1 MDYKAWSSLPQM
13 LFERAAVDPKAP
25 VLWAKRDGHWQA
37 LNWGELES
45 RVRNLAKALIARGI
59 QPGDRVLL
67 ACENRPEWTIAHFA
81 VMSCGAITVP
91 AYTTHTEHDYE
102 HLLHDSGAAAALIS
116 SAALGKR
123 CLPAVA
129 KADDCRFAV
138 SLEAQQADL
147 GAGQDLLD
155 WTAEEQ
161 AGAAAGPELEAE
173 QENRLAALD
182 RDGVCVFIYTSGT
195 GGTPKGVMLSH
206 GNIFTNCG
214 SAFDLLSSFGIE
226 QQQQTFLSFL
236 PLSHSYEHA
245 AGLCFPLS
253 IRAQIYYAESVE
265 KLAANMAE
273 VQPTLMTAVPRLYES
288 MRQRILAGLKH
299 QPPLRQKLFHKTVAL
314 GLKRNAGER
323 LGLAER
329 LQDKL
334 LERLVREKVR
344 QRFGGRLHALVSGG
358 AALNPEIG
366 NFFQALGLTLLQ
378 GYGQTE
384 SAPVVSCNRPDKVK
398 MTSVGPPLDGVEVK
412 IAEDGEILVQGGN
425 VMLGYWQ
432 APDATAAVIRD
443 GWLHTGDVGHLDED
457 GYIYITDRKKDILVV
472 SGGDNVSPARLEGL
486 LTLEAEIE
494 QACVVGDRRPYLV
507 ALIVPSKEAIEA
519 WAKAK
524 SVAGDLAQLAQ
535 DPAFREHMSEVV
547 GRTNAKLSVIERIRR
562 FAIAS
567 EGFTIDNEMMTP
579 TMKIRRHKIL
589 AAYGPALEALYE
601 KKGAA

>member
-1 MDYKAWSSLPQM
+1 MDYKAWSSLPGM
-13 LFERAAVDPKAP
+13 LFERGAKDPDAP

-37 LNWGELES
+37 FTWAALTT

-59 QPGDRVLL
+59 EPGERVLL
-67 ACENRPEWTIAHFA
+67 VSENSPGWVLAHFA
-81 VMSCGAITVP
+81 IMSAGAITVP
-91 AYTTHTEHDYE
+91 AYTTNTRQDYA
-102 HLLHDSGAAAALIS
+102 HLLADAGASAVLLS
-116 SAALGKR
+116 SQALGKR

-129 KADDCRFAV
+129 EAPGCRFV
-138 SLEAQQADL
+138 MSLEPCEANLAEGQA
-147 GAGQDLLD
+147 LLD
-155 WTAEEQ
+155 WQAEEA
-161 AGAAAGPELEAE
+161 AGADASVDLDA
-173 QENRLAALD
+173 RLAALD
-182 RDGVCVFIYTSGT
+182 RDSACIFIYTSGT

-206 GNIFTNCG
+206 ANIFTNCG
-214 SAFDLLSSFGIE
+214 SAFDLLRSFGVE
-226 QQQQTFLSFL
+226 EVQQTFISFL

-288 MRQRILAGLKH
+288 MRQRILSGLKH
-299 QPPLRQKLFHKTVAL
+299 QPALRQKLFHKTVAL
-314 GLKRNAGER
+314 GRKRHAGQRLKPI
-323 LGLAER
+323 ER
-329 LQDKL
+329 LQDRL

-344 QRFGGRLHALVSGG
+344 QRFGGRLQALISGG
-358 AALNPEIG
+358 AALNPDIG
-366 NFFQALGLTLLQ
+366 SFFQALGLVLLQ

-384 SAPVVSCNRPDKVK
+384 AAPVVSCNRPDRVK
-398 MTSVGPPLDGVEVK
+398 MSSVGPPLEGVTVK

-432 APDATAAVIRD
+432 DPEATAFAMRD

-472 SGGDNVSPARLEGL
+472 SGGDNISPARLEGL

-494 QACVVGDRRPYLV
+494 QACVIGDRRPYLV
-507 ALIVPSKEAIEA
+507 ALIVPSKSALED
-519 WAKAK
+519 WAKGK
-524 SVAGDLAQLAQ
+524 GTSTDLADLDK
-535 DPAFREHMSEVV
+535 DPAFHEHMAEVV
-547 GRTNAKLSVIERIRR
+547 GRSNAKVSVVERIRR
-562 FAIAS
+562 FAIAT

-589 AAYGPALEALYE
+589 AAHGSKLEALYE

>member
-1 MDYKAWSSLPQM
+1 MDYTAWSSLPQM
-13 LFERAAVDPKAP
+13 LFERASVDPKAP
-25 VLWAKRDGHWQA
+25 VLWSKRDDHWQS
-37 LNWGELES
+37 LTWGELDS

-59 QPGDRVLL
+59 QPGDRILL

-81 VMSCGAITVP
+81 IMSCGAITVP
-91 AYTTHTEHDYE
+91 AYTTHTEHDYT
-102 HLLHDSGAAAALIS
+102 HLLEDSGAVAALIS
-116 SAALGKR
+116 SAALGER
-123 CLPAVA
+123 CLAAMA
-129 KADDCRFAV
+129 KAAACRFAIT
-138 SLEAQQADL
+138 LEAQQTSL
-147 GAGQDLLD
+147 GQGQALLD
-155 WTAEEQ
+155 WQAEEA
-161 AGAAAGPELEAE
+161 AGAQAEVDLEA
-173 QENRLAALD
+173 RLAALE
-182 RDGVCVFIYTSGT
+182 RDAACIFIYTSGT

-214 SAFDLLSSFGIE
+214 SAFDLLSSFGVE
-226 QQQQTFLSFL
+226 EVQQTFLSFL

-245 AGLCFPLS
+245 AGLCFPLT

-299 QPPLRQKLFHKTVAL
+299 QPPLRQKLFHKTVEL

-323 LGLAER
+323 LGLIAG

-344 QRFGGRLHALVSGG
+344 QRFGGRLQALVSGG
-358 AALNPEIG
+358 AALNPDIG

-398 MTSVGPPLDGVEVK
+398 MTSVGPPLDGVKVK

-425 VMLGYWQ
+425 VMLGYWR
-432 APDATAAVIRD
+432 APEATAAVIRD

-494 QACVVGDRRPYLV
+494 QACVVGDRKPYLV
-507 ALIVPSKEAIEA
+507 ALIVPSKAAIEA
-519 WAKAK
+519 WAKEK
-524 SVAGDLAQLAQ
+524 SVPADLARLAK
-535 DPAFREHMSEVV
+535 DPAFHQRMAEVV
-547 GRTNAKLSVIERIRR
+547 GRTNDKLSVIERIRR

-579 TMKIRRHKIL
+579 TMKTRRHKIL
-589 AAYGPALEALYE
+589 AAYGPALEALYQ

>member
-13 LFERAAVDPKAP
+13 LFERAAVDPEAP
-25 VLWAKRDGHWQA
+25 VLWAKRDDRWQA
-37 LNWGELES
+37 LTWGELES
-45 RVRNLAKALIARGI
+45 RVRNLAKALVGRGI
-59 QPGDRVLL
+59 HAGDRVLL
-67 ACENRPEWTIAHFA
+67 ACENRPEWCIAHFA
-81 VMSCGAITVP
+81 IMSCGAITVP

-102 HLLHDSGAAAALIS
+102 HLLSDSGAAAVLLS

-129 KADDCRFAV
+129 KASHCRFAI
-138 SLEAQQADL
+138 SLESQQARLADN
-147 GAGQDLLD
+147 QELLD
-155 WTAEEQ
+155 WATEE
-161 AGAAAGPELEAE
+161 ASGAAAAADLDE
-173 QENRLAALD
+173 RLAALD
-182 RDGVCVFIYTSGT
+182 RDAACVFIYTSGT

-206 GNIFTNCG
+206 NNIFTNCG

-226 QQQQTFLSFL
+226 DAQQTFLSFL

-273 VQPTLMTAVPRLYES
+273 VRPTLMTAVPRLYES

-299 QPPLRQKLFHKTVAL
+299 QPQLRQKLFHKTVAL
-314 GLKRNAGER
+314 GLKRHAGQR
-323 LGLAER
+323 LGLIEG
-329 LQDKL
+329 LQDKI

-344 QRFGGRLHALVSGG
+344 QRFGGRLQALVSGG

-398 MTSVGPPLDGVEVK
+398 MTSVGPPLDGVTVK

-425 VMLGYWQ
+425 VMLGYWR
-432 APDATAAVIRD
+432 APEATAAVIRD

-494 QACVVGDRRPYLV
+494 QACVIGDRRPYLV
-507 ALIVPSKEAIEA
+507 ALIVPSKAAIDE

-524 SVAGDLAQLAQ
+524 SVPSDLAALAE
-535 DPAFREHMSEVV
+535 DPEFREHMSEVV

-562 FAIAS
+562 FKIAS

-589 AAYGPALEALYE
+589 AAYGPALEALYD